1 MLENRS
7 RNKLEEKQAADVI
20 DENVSFDFKNFLKK
34 VGPLPSFSEPVG
46 PTRECLSVDTMWA
59 FHRSDL
65 SPSARSKVEGHV
77 ASCEICREL
86 LTSYADAQ
94 PAEMPDGLFER
105 ISNRMQRFTAPREK
119 ARGGFVWPRFSAFAR
134 WAAVPAMAVLL
145 AWVIYPARPYLGT
158 NTQSVQMAS
167 RGDSVA
173 TKQDIEE
180 LTKRV
185 EQDEKVNSELQS
197 DLRVVTDK
205 LTITQAQLKKARVE
219 RVAADQETTQ
229 KLTALDTSVHSELA
243 SKASSDDI
251 KNVDTEVAGVKTDLD
266 ATRGDLQMAKSE
278 LGTLVARNHDEIDQ
292 LRRRGER
299 DYIEFTING
308 TNRPQKVGNVTI
320 ELKGVNEKRSQSSLA
335 MVVEDKRFEKKN
347 LPLNEPIFFYISST
361 HIPEEIVINKLS
373 ENSVS
378 GYVSIPKANKSK
390 TEN

>member
-34 VGPLPSFSEPVG
+34 VGPTPSFSEPVG

-65 SPSARSKVEGHV
+65 SPSAQSKVEGHT

-119 ARGGFVWPRFSAFAR
+119 AREGGSGFSAFAR

-145 AWVIYPARPYLGT
+145 AWVIYPARPYLGK

-173 TKQDIEE
+173 TKRDIEE

-185 EQDEKVNSELQS
+185 EQAEKVNSDLQG

-219 RVAADQETTQ
+219 RVAADQATTQ
-229 KLTALDTSVHSELA
+229 KLTALDTSVRSELA
-243 SKASSDDI
+243 TKASSDDI
-251 KNVDTEVAGVKTDLD
+251 KNVDTEVTGVKTDLD

-278 LGTLVARNHDEIDQ
+278 LGTLIARNHDEIDQ
-292 LRRRGER
+292 LRRVGER

-335 MVVEDKRFEKKN
+335 MVVEDKRLEKKN
-347 LPLNEPIFFYISST
+347 LPLNEPIFLYISGA
-361 HIPEEIVINKLS
+361 HIPEEVVINKLS

-378 GYVSIPKANKSK
+378 GYVSIPKANNPK